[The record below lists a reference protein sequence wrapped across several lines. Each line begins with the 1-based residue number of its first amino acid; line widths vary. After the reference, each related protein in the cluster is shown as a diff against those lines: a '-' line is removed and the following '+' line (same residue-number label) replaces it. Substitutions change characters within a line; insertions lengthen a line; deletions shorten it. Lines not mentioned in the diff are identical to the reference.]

1 MKRSAVVTGV
11 SSGIG
16 LATARVLAARG
27 FRVFGS
33 VRKASDAAPLAAE
46 LGESF
51 TPLVF
56 DVTDAVAVAAAAEA
70 VGRALGG
77 DGLAGLVNNAGIA
90 VPGPLELLPL
100 EDFRRQLEVNLV
112 GPLAVAKAFLPL
124 LGADPRRAGPPGRIV
139 NVSSVA
145 GRSGA
150 PFLGAY
156 VAAKHGLEGLSE
168 SLRRELM
175 IHGIDV
181 VIVAPGAI
189 VTPIWEKGAAEDASG
204 AAGTPY
210 AEPLR
215 RFRAYALETGRAGL
229 PPERVGEVIHEAL
242 TAARPKVRY
251 AVIPDRL
258 RTWTLPMLLPR
269 RLVDRF
275 IARGL
280 GLGRAGGAGRAD
292 RPRATP

>member
-1 MKRSAVVTGV
+1 MKPAVVVTGV

-16 LATARVLAARG
+16 RATAQVLGARG

-33 VRKASDAAPLAAE
+33 VRSAGDAAALTAS
-46 LGESF
+46 LGEAF
-51 TPLVF
+51 TPLIF
-56 DVTDAVAVAAAAEA
+56 DVTDAAAVGAAAQA

-77 DGLAGLVNNAGIA
+77 TRLAGLVNNAGIA

-112 GPLAVAKAFLPL
+112 GPLAVTQAFLPL
-124 LGADPRRAGPPGRIV
+124 LGADRARSGAPGRIV

-145 GRSGA
+145 GKLAA

-156 VAAKHGLEGLSE
+156 AAAKHGLEGMSE
-168 SLRRELM
+168 SLRRELA

-181 VIVAPGAI
+181 VIVAPGA
-189 VTPIWEKGAAEDASG
+189 VATPIWEKGEREDASR
-204 AAGTPY
+204 AAGSVY
-210 AEPLR
+210 GNALA
-215 RFRAYALETGRAGL
+215 RFRSYALKTGKAGF
-229 PPERVGEVIHEAL
+229 PPERIGAVVHEAL

-251 AVIPDRL
+251 AVVPGRL
-258 RTWTLPMLLPR
+258 RNWTLPMLLPR
-269 RLVDRF
+269 RLVDRA

-280 GLGRAGGAGRAD
+280 GLSRGR
-292 RPRATP
+292 